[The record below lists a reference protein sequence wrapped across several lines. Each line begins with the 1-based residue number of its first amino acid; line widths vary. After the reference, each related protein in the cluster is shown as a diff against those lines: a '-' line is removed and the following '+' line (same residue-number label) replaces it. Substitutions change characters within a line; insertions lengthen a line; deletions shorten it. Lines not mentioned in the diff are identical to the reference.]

1 MNERDKK
8 IISDFKEKF
17 SQDILKHVRRII
29 IFGSRARGTTAE
41 DSDLD
46 ILVLVDEKTAAIE
59 KGLEDAAYQVMWD
72 YDFKPM
78 ISLKV
83 FSEARFNHAVSQ
95 GFSFYQNVEREG
107 IPV

>member
-1 MNERDKK
+1 
-8 IISDFKEKF
+8 
-17 SQDILKHVRRII
+17 VRRVIV
-29 IFGSRARGTTAE
+29 FGSRARGITGD

-46 ILVLVDEKTAAIE
+46 ILVLVDEKTEAIE

-72 YDFKPM
+72 YDFRPM

-83 FSEARFNHAVSQ
+83 FSETSFNHAVSQ
-95 GFSFYQNVEREG
+95 GFSFYRNVEREG